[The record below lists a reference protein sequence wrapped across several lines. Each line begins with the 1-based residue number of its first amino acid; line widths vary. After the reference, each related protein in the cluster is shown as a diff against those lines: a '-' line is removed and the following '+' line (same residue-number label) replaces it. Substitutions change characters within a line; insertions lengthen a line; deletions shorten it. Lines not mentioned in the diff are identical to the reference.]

1 MCMGGGGDGG
11 AAERQRQEEEA
22 RQARIREGKAAIESK
37 FAGFDDDFYD
47 SRRTSYLDYANPQL
61 EDQFKDA
68 TRELTLA
75 LARSGLLNSSAKARR
90 FGDLKKQYDTQARA
104 IADKATQYENQ
115 SRSAIGAAK
124 SDLLTQN
131 QSLADPTL
139 AAANAQN
146 RAENLTK
153 LPAFSPLGL
162 LFAGITDGIATQAS
176 LEARNKNR
184 YNLSGLFNA
193 GSSARNVDDD

>member
-1 MCMGGGGDGG
+1 MCLGGGGDGG

-22 RQARIREGKAAIESK
+22 RQGRIREGKTNIENT

-47 SRRTSYLDYANPQL
+47 TRRTSYLDYANPQL

-68 TRELTLA
+68 TRDLTLA

-90 FGDLKKQYDTQARA
+90 FGDLKKQYDTQSRA
-104 IADKATQYENQ
+104 IADKAQEFENQ
-115 SRSAIGAAK
+115 SRSAVGAAK

-146 RAENLTK
+146 RAENLTR

-162 LFAGITDGIATQAS
+162 LFSGITEGIATQAD
-176 LEARNKNR
+176 LERRGKNA
-184 YNLSGLFNA
+184 YELSGLFNV
-193 GSSARNVDDD
+193 GSSARNVNE

>member
-193 GSSARNVDDD
+193 GSSARNVDDE

>member
-1 MCMGGGGDGG
+1 MCGGGGGDGG

-22 RQARIREGKAAIESK
+22 RQARIREGKAAIESQ

-47 SRRTSYLDYANPQL
+47 TRRTSYLDYANPQL

-68 TRELTLA
+68 TRDLTLA

-90 FGDLKKQYDTQARA
+90 FGDLKKQYDTQSRA

-115 SRSAIGAAK
+115 SRNAVGAAK

-153 LPAFSPLGL
+153 LPTFSPLGM

-193 GSSARNVDDD
+193 GSSARNVDDE